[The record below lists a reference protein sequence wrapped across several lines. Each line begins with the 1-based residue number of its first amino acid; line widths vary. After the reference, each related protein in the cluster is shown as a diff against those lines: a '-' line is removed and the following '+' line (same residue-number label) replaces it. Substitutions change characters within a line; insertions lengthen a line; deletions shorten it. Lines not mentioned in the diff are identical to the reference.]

1 MRRITVRRSQVHG
14 KGVFALRRFAA
25 GERVLEYKG
34 ELTTWDEAGRRHQR
48 DGVEGHTFFFGLSDG
63 CVLDGS
69 YGGNSARWINH
80 ACAANCEA
88 VEEAGRVFIE
98 TIEDIEAG
106 QELFID
112 YQLVVDDP
120 LDDVVRRQ
128 YVCQCGALTCR
139 GSMLAAVA

>member
-1 MRRITVRRSQVHG
+1 MNMRRITVRRSQVHG

-69 YGGNSARWINH
+69 YGGHRARWVNH

-88 VEEAGRVFIE
+88 VEEAGGGVIRKHLDTGGGAEKFFVF
-98 TIEDIEAG
+98 
-106 QELFID
+106 
-112 YQLVVDDP
+112 QLEVVEP
-120 LDDVVRRQ
+120 PFL
-128 YVCQCGALTCR
+128 
-139 GSMLAAVA
+139 